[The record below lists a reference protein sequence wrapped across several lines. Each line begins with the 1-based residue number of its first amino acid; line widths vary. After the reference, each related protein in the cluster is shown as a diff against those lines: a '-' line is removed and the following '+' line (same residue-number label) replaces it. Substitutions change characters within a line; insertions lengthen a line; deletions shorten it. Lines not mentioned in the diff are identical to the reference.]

1 MRAKSIFVVLVVF
14 GLLGA
19 VGFTASAAERTQ
31 AASDHVTLTSSGQ
44 SATAPQV
51 MDRGGKDS
59 GHDHGHGRG
68 DGAECIAF
76 EKVLVG
82 PVCIEVENV
91 LSNIL
96 TS

>member
-1 MRAKSIFVVLVVF
+1 
-14 GLLGA
+14 
-19 VGFTASAAERTQ
+19 
-31 AASDHVTLTSSGQ
+31 
-44 SATAPQV
+44 